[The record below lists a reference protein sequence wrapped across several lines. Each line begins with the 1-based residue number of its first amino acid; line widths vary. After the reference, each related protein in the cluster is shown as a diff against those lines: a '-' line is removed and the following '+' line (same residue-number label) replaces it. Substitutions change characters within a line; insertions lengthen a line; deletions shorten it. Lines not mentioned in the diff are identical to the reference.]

1 MEKTEPALPITRGG
15 LPLVSRLMA
24 VSSIDQE
31 ARTIEVV
38 WSTGAAVRRWDWNK
52 WRAFNEVLDMDA
64 ASIRMDRLNSGAP
77 VLNTHQ
83 QSELEDQIGVVEK
96 AWLSNGEGRAV
107 VRISR
112 RADVEPI
119 WQDISDGIVRNI
131 SVGYVVHSYQVVE
144 SPDGTGTPEYRAID
158 WEPTEISLVPVPAD
172 AGAGVRGERPAGIQS
187 FPVQYIEQETRAEP
201 PQNVAP
207 AASTTPL
214 SEPET
219 RMDPKEIEALQVAAR
234 QAEADR
240 QSAIRK
246 LCSHYPS
253 LGSEMERSM
262 LDDMACDIHE
272 ARSRVLDKLAKAD
285 AAAPGSGHHLRTIA
299 DEGETRRE
307 AMASAVMHR
316 AGQLKDLPESAREYR
331 GLTLSEMARVSLQ
344 KQGMDTRGMAASEV
358 TRELF
363 NPQNR
368 SLMATSDFS
377 VALSNAVGRVLRR
390 AYETAPRSFSAWAR
404 QGRLSDFRPATR
416 VAVSGSLKLEKVN
429 EHGEFKRGAMTDSGE
444 QIQLA
449 TYAKSIGITRHTII
463 NDDLDV
469 FGRIPQMY
477 AQAAVAMESSLV
489 YSILTGNPTMGDG
502 IALFHA
508 NHANLAGTGAAISV
522 ASLGAARGAMRVQ
535 KDPGSAE
542 PLNLQPRFLIV
553 PAALETVAQQF
564 ISQNYLAA
572 KNADYNPF
580 AGSLDLIVE
589 PRLDAASATSWYL
602 AADPALIDT
611 VEYAYLDGAEGLQIE
626 TRDGFSSG
634 SDIQGIEVLA
644 YEDFAAKAIDH
655 RGLHK
660 QPGA

>member
-1 MEKTEPALPITRGG
+1 MSKPNPAPPMTRGG
-15 LPLVSRLMA
+15 LPLASRLMA
-24 VSSIDQE
+24 VSSVDAE
-31 ARTIEVV
+31 ARTVEVV
-38 WSTGAAVRRWDWNK
+38 WSTGAVVRRFDWNR
-52 WRAFNEVLDMDA
+52 WRSFDEALDMDS
-64 ASIRMDRLNSGAP
+64 ASIRMDRLNAGAP
-77 VLNTHQ
+77 VLNTHN
-83 QSELEDQIGVVEK
+83 QSELEDQIGVVER
-96 AWLSNGEGRAV
+96 AWLENGEGRALL
-107 VRISR
+107 RISR
-112 RADVEPI
+112 RPDVEPI
-119 WQDISDGIVRNI
+119 WQDIADGIVRNI
-131 SVGYVVHSYQVVE
+131 SVGYIVHAYQITE
-144 SPDGTGTPEYRAID
+144 RDDGGMAEYKAID

-172 AGAGVRGERPAGIQS
+172 AGAGVRGERPDDAPQY
-187 FPVQYIEQETRAEP
+187 PVRYIEPETPA
-201 PQNVAP
+201 AP
-207 AASTTPL
+207 AAAPAAPVVEQITPT
-214 SEPET
+214 PEK
-219 RMDPKEIEALQVAAR
+219 RMDPKDIEALQIAAR
-234 QAEADR
+234 KAEADR
-240 QSAIRK
+240 QAGIRK
-246 LCSHYPS
+246 LCSHYPQ
-253 LGSEMERSM
+253 LGAEFERAM
-262 LDDMACDIHE
+262 LDDMACDIPA
-272 ARSRVLDKLAKAD
+272 ARERVLDKLATEQK
-285 AAAPGSGHHLRTIA
+285 PISGNHIRTVL

-377 VALSNAVGRVLRR
+377 VAMSNAVGRVLRR

-502 IALFHA
+502 IALFDSGHA
-508 NHANLAGTGAAISV
+508 NMAASNAAINV
-522 ASLGAARGAMRVQ
+522 ASLGKARGAMRVQ
-535 KDPGSAE
+535 KDPGSGE

-553 PAALETVAQQF
+553 PAALETVALQY
-564 ISQNYLAA
+564 ISQNYIAA
-572 KNADYNPF
+572 KSADYNPF

-589 PRLDAASATSWYL
+589 PRLDAVSATSWFL
-602 AADPALIDT
+602 AADPAAVDT

-626 TRDGFSSG
+626 TRDGFASG
-634 SDIQGIEVLA
+634 SDVQGIEVLA

-655 RGLHK
+655 RGLYK
-660 QPGA
+660 QPGL

>member
-1 MEKTEPALPITRGG
+1 MSKPNPAPPMTRGG
-15 LPLVSRLMA
+15 LPLASRLMA
-24 VSSIDQE
+24 VSSVDAE
-31 ARTIEVV
+31 ARTVEVV
-38 WSTGAAVRRWDWNK
+38 WSTGAIVRRFDWNR
-52 WRAFNEVLDMDA
+52 WRSFDEALDMDS
-64 ASIRMDRLNSGAP
+64 ASIRMDRLNAGAP
-77 VLNTHQ
+77 VLNTHN
-83 QSELEDQIGVVEK
+83 QSELEDQIGVVER
-96 AWLSNGEGRAV
+96 AWLENGEGRALL
-107 VRISR
+107 RISR
-112 RADVEPI
+112 RPDVEPI
-119 WQDISDGIVRNI
+119 WQDIADGIVRNI
-131 SVGYVVHSYQVVE
+131 SVGYIVHAYQITE
-144 SPDGTGTPEYRAID
+144 RDDGAVAEYKAID

-172 AGAGVRGERPAGIQS
+172 VGAGVRGERPDDAPQY
-187 FPVQYIEQETRAEP
+187 PVRYIEPETPA
-201 PQNVAP
+201 AP
-207 AASTTPL
+207 AAAPAAPVAEQITPT
-214 SEPET
+214 PEK
-219 RMDPKEIEALQVAAR
+219 RMDPKDIEALQIAAR
-234 QAEADR
+234 KAEADR
-240 QSAIRK
+240 QAGIRK
-246 LCSHYPS
+246 LCSHYPQ
-253 LGSEMERSM
+253 LGAEFERAM
-262 LDDMACDIHE
+262 LDDMACDIPA
-272 ARSRVLDKLAKAD
+272 ARERVLDKLATDQK
-285 AAAPGSGHHLRTIA
+285 PISGNHIRTVL

-377 VALSNAVGRVLRR
+377 VAMSNAVGRVLRR

-449 TYAKSIGITRHTII
+449 TYAKSIGITRQTII

-502 IALFHA
+502 IALFDAGHA
-508 NHANLAGTGAAISV
+508 NMAASNAAINV

-535 KDPGSAE
+535 KDPGSGE

-553 PAALETVAQQF
+553 PAALETVALQY
-564 ISQNYLAA
+564 ISQNYIAA
-572 KNADYNPF
+572 KSADYNPF
-580 AGSLDLIVE
+580 AGTLDLIVE
-589 PRLDAASATSWYL
+589 PRLDAVSATSWFL
-602 AADPALIDT
+602 AADPAAVDT

-626 TRDGFSSG
+626 TRDGFASG
-634 SDIQGIEVLA
+634 SDVQGIEVLA

-655 RGLHK
+655 RGLYK
-660 QPGA
+660 QPGL